1 MRVLFTYLSFL
12 AFAYLAHASPVGPL
26 PDSSLSN
33 VPSDPSLSLLQKTH
47 YRYHVPDSPIFLLL
61 IVHELHPIERP
72 ALFRTIFNAQH
83 ALRRQLSTEGNRWLD
98 PDDDPYQVDDKRT
111 GKCMIGMK
119 SIRPGSKDGERLTYQ
134 GVLDVMQ
141 GLWDVLYLGR
151 NGYNTVYQVKNG
163 SVVVANGKIVVGN
176 V

>member
-1 MRVLFTYLSFL
+1 
-12 AFAYLAHASPVGPL
+12 
-26 PDSSLSN
+26 N
-33 VPSDPSLSLLQKTH
+33 PSLSLLQNTH
-47 YRYHVPDSPIFLLL
+47 YRYHVPDSPISLLL

-72 ALFRTIFNAQH
+72 ALFRTIFNAQQ
-83 ALRRQLSTEGNRWLD
+83 ALRRQLSKEGDRWLD

-119 SIRPGSKDGERLTYQ
+119 SIHPGSKDGERLTYK

-151 NGYNTVYQVKNG
+151 NGYNTIYQVKNG
-163 SVVVANGKIVVGN
+163 SLVVANGKIVVGN
-176 V
+176 A